1 VSSGKT
7 ASHRNRRLRIAIAK
21 TAEEIGRCHK
31 VMRELRPEY
40 PNRKKF
46 VERIVRQQG
55 DGYLLAFL
63 EARGEIRAVAGY
75 RFLESLFSGRF
86 LYVDDL
92 VTRARDRSAGYGGK
106 LFDWLVE
113 QAREQNCAHL
123 ELDSGVQ
130 RFDAHRFYLVKRM
143 KIASYH
149 FLIGTESKAATTKP
163 RRTN

>member
-1 VSSGKT
+1 VTSKRRTSNRASS
-7 ASHRNRRLRIAIAK
+7 LRIAIAK
-21 TAEEIGRCHK
+21 TAEEIGRCHE

-40 PNRKKF
+40 ANRKTF

-63 EARGEIRAVAGY
+63 EARGEIRAVTGF

-113 QAREQNCAHL
+113 QAREQNCEHL

-143 KIASYH
+143 KISSYH
-149 FLIGTESKAATTKP
+149 FSMRTESKPATTKS
-163 RRTN
+163 RLTN